1 MIIKNK
7 ELRKMLKEHGREYTL
22 TMYVNRFF
30 HMTKTQLEYV
40 LKYGEKNE
48 QSRKIKQNTM

>member
-7 ELRKMLKEHGREYTL
+7 DLEKMLKEKGRRYTL

-30 HMTKTQLEYV
+30 HMTQKQLDYV
-40 LKYGEKNE
+40 LNWKEKENG
-48 QSRKIKQNTM
+48 